1 MEDRIHAAGNG
12 DELVKAIKKFKS
24 SRKNGADQGA
34 FYDALTNLGAT
45 PEEAD
50 DYINLFFEI

>member
-12 DELVKAIKKFKS
+12 DKLRKAINKFKS
-24 SRKNGADQGA
+24 SKKNGADQGV

-50 DYINLFFEI
+50 DYINLFFEV